1 MWGTRTDTPTDT
13 TNFAAVSVGFDHA
26 CGLKTDGSLA
36 CWGDNTESESDLP
49 MDNTGF
55 GAVAAGKNFTC
66 AAKASGG
73 VSCWGASLPTIPGS
87 LPWTPV

>member
-1 MWGTRTDTPTDT
+1 MLGGSSAVTPTDEDNA
-13 TNFAAVSVGFDHA
+13 NFASLSVGPDHA

-55 GAVAAGKNFTC
+55 GAVAAGKNFAC
-66 AAKASGG
+66 ALNANGK
-73 VSCWGASLPTIPGS
+73 VIC
-87 LPWTPV
+87 